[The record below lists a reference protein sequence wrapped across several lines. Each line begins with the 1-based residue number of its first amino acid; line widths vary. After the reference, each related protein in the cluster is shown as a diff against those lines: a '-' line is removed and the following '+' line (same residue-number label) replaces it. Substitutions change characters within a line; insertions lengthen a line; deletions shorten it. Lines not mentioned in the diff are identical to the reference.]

1 MKRNVGGA
9 DRGARLVIGFVL
21 IAIPLLVALPGWWD
35 VVPFIIGVILIATAL
50 LRYCPVNAAL
60 GFDSRRA

>member
-9 DRGARLVIGFVL
+9 DRGARLVIGFLL
-21 IAIPLLVALPGWWD
+21 IAIPIFVELPGWWG
-35 VVPFIIGVILIATAL
+35 VVPFIIGVILVATAL

-60 GFDSRRA
+60 GFDTRRA